1 MGQRLEWLKNF
12 WREQDGQDMIEYTLL
27 IVFIAIACAAIVGTG
42 GSATNPIWQ
51 RANTQLSAANAS
63 AS

>member
-1 MGQRLEWLKNF
+1 MAQRLKALKFF
-12 WREQDGQDMIEYTLL
+12 WSEEDGQDLIEYSLL

-42 GSATNPIWQ
+42 GSSVTPIWMQ
-51 RANTQLSAANAS
+51 ANTQLSAANAS

>member
-1 MGQRLEWLKNF
+1 MAQRFQCLKQF
-12 WREQDGQDMIEYTLL
+12 LREEEGQDLIEYSLL

-42 GSATNPIWQ
+42 GSATTPIWS
-51 RANTQLSAANAS
+51 RANTQLSMANTS

>member
-1 MGQRLEWLKNF
+1 MGQRLEHLRNF
-12 WREQDGQDMIEYTLL
+12 WREQDGQDLIEYSLL

-42 GSATNPIWQ
+42 GSATKPIWEH
-51 RANTQLSAANAS
+51 ANTQLSAANAS

>member
-1 MGQRLEWLKNF
+1 MGQWFECLRHF
-12 WREQDGQDMIEYTLL
+12 WREEDGQDLIEYSLL

-42 GSATNPIWQ
+42 GSNVTPIWSH
-51 RANTQLSAANAS
+51 ANTQLSAANAT

>member
-1 MGQRLEWLKNF
+1 MAQRFQCLKQF
-12 WREQDGQDMIEYTLL
+12 LIEEDGQDLIEYSLL

-42 GSATNPIWQ
+42 GSATTPIWS
-51 RANTQLSAANAS
+51 RANTQLSMANAS

>member
-1 MGQRLEWLKNF
+1 MAQRLECLRNF
-12 WREQDGQDMIEYTLL
+12 LREEDGQDLIEYSLL

-42 GSATNPIWQ
+42 GSSTTPIWSH
-51 RANTQLSAANAS
+51 ANTELSAANAS

>member
-1 MGQRLEWLKNF
+1 MAQRFQCLKQF
-12 WREQDGQDMIEYTLL
+12 WREDDGQDLIEYSLL

-42 GSATNPIWQ
+42 GSATTPIWS